1 MIYKGR
7 YENSEGAHIPKIN
20 YLITRNNNENK
31 AYNSIEFYNNLS
43 QLKRIKNKKRDLFSI
58 KKSIFNSSDFD
69 KTRASKKINPKFIRL
84 SSVFEKNFNNDLIS
98 INTIKPCIKEKS
110 FNNRI
115 EIDKKYNDYINNRL
129 KKNYNK
135 NFDSSY
141 VHKLNSDFMIEIIEK
156 KSRNILN
163 IYKKYL
169 NNKKIGEPKLEE
181 KDEVDDKNLGKIKLF
196 TRIRNYLINQNKEDV
211 IGKDTRIFYEN
222 KENRINFLDDI
233 NLIPHFKN
241 NLVNSTLDID
251 KLANINY
258 IEHNTLRN
266 LNISRINIQKHKD
279 YKNTKEYE
287 KEMIEQKK
295 MEGLDIEFDKN
306 YTEKYDLYDM
316 EDYLTKKKINQSEV
330 KIFNDKN
337 KILFYNTF
345 MKLHDKIELK
355 KNN

>member
-1 MIYKGR
+1 MI
-7 YENSEGAHIPKIN
+7 
-20 YLITRNNNENK
+20 
-31 AYNSIEFYNNLS
+31 
-43 QLKRIKNKKRDLFSI
+43 
-58 KKSIFNSSDFD
+58 
-69 KTRASKKINPKFIRL
+69 
-84 SSVFEKNFNNDLIS
+84 
-98 INTIKPCIKEKS
+98 
-110 FNNRI
+110 
-115 EIDKKYNDYINNRL
+115 
-129 KKNYNK
+129 
-135 NFDSSY
+135 
-141 VHKLNSDFMIEIIEK
+141 
-156 KSRNILN
+156 ILN

-211 IGKDTRIFYEN
+211 IGKETRIFYEN

-337 KILFYNTF
+337 KILG
-345 MKLHDKIELK
+345 HDFRVLYLVGG
-355 KNN
+355 

>member
-1 MIYKGR
+1 M
-7 YENSEGAHIPKIN
+7 
-20 YLITRNNNENK
+20 
-31 AYNSIEFYNNLS
+31 
-43 QLKRIKNKKRDLFSI
+43 
-58 KKSIFNSSDFD
+58 
-69 KTRASKKINPKFIRL
+69 
-84 SSVFEKNFNNDLIS
+84 
-98 INTIKPCIKEKS
+98 
-110 FNNRI
+110 
-115 EIDKKYNDYINNRL
+115 
-129 KKNYNK
+129 
-135 NFDSSY
+135 
-141 VHKLNSDFMIEIIEK
+141 
-156 KSRNILN
+156 
-163 IYKKYL
+163 
-169 NNKKIGEPKLEE
+169 
-181 KDEVDDKNLGKIKLF
+181 
-196 TRIRNYLINQNKEDV
+196 
-211 IGKDTRIFYEN
+211 
-222 KENRINFLDDI
+222 
-233 NLIPHFKN
+233 
-241 NLVNSTLDID
+241 VNSTLDID

-355 KNN
+355 KIINIYLYIKLN

>member
-1 MIYKGR
+1 M
-7 YENSEGAHIPKIN
+7 
-20 YLITRNNNENK
+20 
-31 AYNSIEFYNNLS
+31 
-43 QLKRIKNKKRDLFSI
+43 
-58 KKSIFNSSDFD
+58 
-69 KTRASKKINPKFIRL
+69 
-84 SSVFEKNFNNDLIS
+84 
-98 INTIKPCIKEKS
+98 
-110 FNNRI
+110 
-115 EIDKKYNDYINNRL
+115 
-129 KKNYNK
+129 
-135 NFDSSY
+135 
-141 VHKLNSDFMIEIIEK
+141 
-156 KSRNILN
+156 
-163 IYKKYL
+163 
-169 NNKKIGEPKLEE
+169 
-181 KDEVDDKNLGKIKLF
+181 
-196 TRIRNYLINQNKEDV
+196 
-211 IGKDTRIFYEN
+211 
-222 KENRINFLDDI
+222 
-233 NLIPHFKN
+233 
-241 NLVNSTLDID
+241 VNSTLDID